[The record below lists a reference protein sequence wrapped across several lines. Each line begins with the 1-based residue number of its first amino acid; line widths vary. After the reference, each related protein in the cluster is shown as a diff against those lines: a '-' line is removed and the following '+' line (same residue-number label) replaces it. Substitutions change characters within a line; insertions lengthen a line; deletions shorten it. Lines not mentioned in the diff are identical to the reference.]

1 MKYNL
6 GDKLTI
12 NGVVFTV
19 MDEGNQ
25 DDAKPTLD
33 QIVWRGRNKMAEA
46 VEAVIAKH
54 EGEINKIENDA
65 KAEKESALMSIA
77 SKGNCHDFDHSLRME
92 ALMGNDHQR
101 QIDMLMMAENRARG
115 VAGAGLGNPA
125 GLQGIGAS
133 QLSADGWH

>member
-25 DDAKPTLD
+25 EDAKPTLD

-46 VEAVIAKH
+46 VEAVIAK
-54 EGEINKIENDA
+54 
-65 KAEKESALMSIA
+65 
-77 SKGNCHDFDHSLRME
+77 
-92 ALMGNDHQR
+92 
-101 QIDMLMMAENRARG
+101 
-115 VAGAGLGNPA
+115 PA
-125 GLQGIGAS
+125 
-133 QLSADGWH
+133 

>member
-12 NGVVFTV
+12 NGVVLTV

-25 DDAKPTLD
+25 EDAKPTLD

-54 EGEINKIENDA
+54 EGEIKKIENDS
-65 KAEKESALMSIA
+65 KAEKESALISIA
-77 SKGNCHDFDHSLRME
+77 SKGNCHDYSHSMRMQ

-115 VAGAGLGNPA
+115 VAGVGFGNPA

-133 QLSADGWH
+133 QLSRGGW

>member
-25 DDAKPTLD
+25 EDAKPTLD
-33 QIVWRGRNKMAEA
+33 QIVWRGRNKMAKA
-46 VEAVIAKH
+46 VEAVIANH
-54 EGEINKIENDA
+54 EGEIKKIADEKIKIKNILDENQRDWRIQA
-65 KAEKESALMSIA
+65 SA
-77 SKGNCHDFDHSLRME
+77 ME
-92 ALMGNDHQR
+92 ALMGNDNQR
-101 QIDMLMMAENRARG
+101 RINMLMMAENRARG
-115 VAGAGLGNPA
+115 VAGVGFGNPVGLQ